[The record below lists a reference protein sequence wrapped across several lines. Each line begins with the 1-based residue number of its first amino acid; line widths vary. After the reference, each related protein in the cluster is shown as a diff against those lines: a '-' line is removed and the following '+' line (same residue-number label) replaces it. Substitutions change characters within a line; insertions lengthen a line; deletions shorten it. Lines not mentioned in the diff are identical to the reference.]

1 MQRFLST
8 KEQKRWSGRLQ
19 GLRTSA
25 RKANEFGFRTQTGA
39 PERAEKVV
47 RVPAGFAYDC
57 PQSQWIRF
65 SYANRGTG
73 KSRKGG
79 PGACRVCV
87 RLPAKPMNTVFVRKP
102 PGRKKEKRR
111 SGRRRLPSPKR
122 KKPTVPWH
130 FPSLSLIFPG
140 GSALFPGGS
149 ALFHLNLADFHGVQC
164 IPVLL
169 RGDAGT
175 AFFQDPDWGFRE
187 GCFENHGVGNHTDI
201 RAQTY

>member
-1 MQRFLST
+1 MRRFLSA
-8 KEQKRWSGRLQ
+8 KEQKKWPGPRW
-19 GLRTSA
+19 GLRTVA

-39 PERAEKVV
+39 AERAEKATRAPV
-47 RVPAGFAYDC
+47 RFALAC

-65 SYANRGTG
+65 SSANPMPQKMKKENANR
-73 KSRKGG
+73 SV
-79 PGACRVCV
+79 A
-87 RLPAKPMNTVFVRKP
+87 F
-102 PGRKKEKRR
+102 
-111 SGRRRLPSPKR
+111 SFS
-122 KKPTVPWH
+122 
-130 FPSLSLIFPG
+130 FFIFPG

-149 ALFHLNLADFHGVQC
+149 ALFHLNLADLHGIQC
-164 IPVLL
+164 ISVLL

>member
-8 KEQKRWSGRLQ
+8 KEQKRWPGCRQ
-19 GLRTSA
+19 GLRTTA

-47 RVPAGFAYDC
+47 RAPAGFAYEC

-79 PGACRVCV
+79 PGAGDCR
-87 RLPAKPMNTVFVRKP
+87 PQ
-102 PGRKKEKRR
+102 KEKR
-111 SGRRRLPSPKR
+111 KM
-122 KKPTVPWH
+122 PTVPWH

-149 ALFHLNLADFHGVQC
+149 VLFHLNLADLHGIQC
-164 IPVLL
+164 ILVLL

-187 GCFENHGVGNHTDI
+187 GGFENHGVGNHTDI

>member
-1 MQRFLST
+1 MVR
-8 KEQKRWSGRLQ
+8 
-19 GLRTSA
+19 
-25 RKANEFGFRTQTGA
+25 A
-39 PERAEKVV
+39 PAE
-47 RVPAGFAYDC
+47 FAYEC

-73 KSRKGG
+73 KSGKGG
-79 PGACRVCV
+79 PGPGRVCV
-87 RLPAKPMNTVFVRKP
+87 RVPAKPMNSIFVRKP

-122 KKPTVPWH
+122 KKENANRSMAFSFSFSHISRRVCT
-130 FPSLSLIFPG
+130 IPG
-140 GSALFPGGS
+140 GSV
-149 ALFHLNLADFHGVQC
+149 LFHLNLADFHGVQC

-175 AFFQDPDWGFRE
+175 AFFQDTDWGFRE

>member
-1 MQRFLST
+1 MV
-8 KEQKRWSGRLQ
+8 
-19 GLRTSA
+19 
-25 RKANEFGFRTQTGA
+25 
-39 PERAEKVV
+39 RA
-47 RVPAGFAYDC
+47 PAGFAYEC

-65 SYANRGTG
+65 AYANRGTG

-87 RLPAKPMNTVFVRKP
+87 RLSAKPMNSVFVRKP
-102 PGRKKEKRR
+102 GHRKERKRWP
-111 SGRRRLPSPKR
+111 GRRRLPSPKR
-122 KKPTVPWH
+122 KKENANRSVA
-130 FPSLSLIFPG
+130 FSFSFFIFPG

-149 ALFHLNLADFHGVQC
+149 VLFHLNLADFHGVQC

-187 GCFENHGVGNHTDI
+187 GGFENHGVGNHTDI